1 MRLQIGSFLWSIGRQ
16 THGRRHHT
24 QFLRLFNVKQ
34 IDSILPCVCPVI
46 DHRKWQLVF
55 KTSATHSTSPHVS
68 ILVLNTFWP
77 HLSNRRTVTWNIFVL
92 SRAWYNLSALKNA
105 IKLIHLV
112 CTYSPELWQSPSSRR
127 FHWKDQFR
135 QTPKHLYG
143 YLTIPTCLRIEIKFS
158 LNKNNFYSKK
168 FKISFRMND
177 VIFLLRSSSDQLLYN
192 VEQLMS
198 TKKKK
203 TMPALQSWMT
213 FAHAFRFGA
222 ENRFWVIWTFDFL
235 LSCCYALFPC
245 VCRAG

>member
-16 THGRRHHT
+16 THGRCHHT

-55 KTSATHSTSPHVS
+55 KTSATHSASPHVS

-112 CTYSPELWQSPSSRR
+112 CTYSPELWQSPSSRQ

-143 YLTIPTCLRIEIKFS
+143 YLTIPTCLRIEISSVWTKTIFIA
-158 LNKNNFYSKK
+158 KN
-168 FKISFRMND
+168 
-177 VIFLLRSSSDQLLYN
+177 LRSHLGWTTLFFSFGPVLTSCCTTLSSCW
-192 VEQLMS
+192 VR
-198 TKKKK
+198 KKKK
-203 TMPALQSWMT
+203 LC
-213 FAHAFRFGA
+213 
-222 ENRFWVIWTFDFL
+222 L
-235 LSCCYALFPC
+235 L
-245 VCRAG
+245 